1 MAALVDAEGLG
12 EQITV
17 DSAGTSGWHVGEPPD
32 PRSSAEA
39 ERHGVTM
46 RSTARTFE
54 AWDFDDFDLVIAMDG
69 RNMADLV
76 DLAPD
81 EASVT
86 KVHMLREFDPEC
98 DPDAPAPDVPDPYQG
113 GPDGF
118 AAVFDMVDAA
128 CRDLL
133 AELRPRL

>member
-12 EQITV
+12 DRIAV

-32 PRSSAEA
+32 PRSTAEA
-39 ERHGVTM
+39 ARRGVTM
-46 RSTARTFE
+46 RSTARTFQ

-69 RNMADLV
+69 RNRADLV
-76 DLAPD
+76 DHAPD
-81 EASVT
+81 EASVA
-86 KVHMLREFDPEC
+86 KIHMLREFDPDH
-98 DPDAPAPDVPDPYQG
+98 DPGAPTPDVPDPYQG

-128 CRDLL
+128 CRGLL